1 VDYIVFRGLSD
12 DDVEPEI
19 IFVEVKTWKSAAL
32 SEREKRVRYEV
43 ISLNEL
49 VDETHRAVEE
59 EMDKLANTSGR
70 N

>member
-1 VDYIVFRGLSD
+1 
-12 DDVEPEI
+12 
-19 IFVEVKTWKSAAL
+19 
-32 SEREKRVRYEV
+32 VRYEV

-70 N
+70 NVSG